1 MIILVLVTM
10 FGFQNYQNDKMFDR
24 YENFISSSQSNQSA
38 EKSDTVDVKLSE
50 LSDSI
55 TQITKSLLEVSK
67 RDTNIVKKS
76 YIKNIYIMSDSVDNT
91 EYSDIKNKT
100 VELITKSD

>member
-1 MIILVLVTM
+1 MIILVLITTFV
-10 FGFQNYQNDKMFDR
+10 FQSYQNDKMFDR
-24 YENFISSSQSNQSA
+24 YENFISSGQSKQSA